1 MLPSGNDAAGVL
13 AEGIATLMY
22 LEENGE
28 PLNKIRE
35 LKLIGLRQ
43 KRVGT
48 KGENLFG
55 YQSNNL
61 IVTGSSNSGA

>member
-28 PLNKIRE
+28 PLNRIKE

-43 KRVGT
+43 KRLLN
-48 KGENLFG
+48 KSDHLFG
-55 YQSNNL
+55 Y
-61 IVTGSSNSGA
+61 